1 MTVYC
6 PRCGGTRV
14 ARLPEPYFRGDGAR
28 RGLRYR
34 WCCGACVDAGV
45 NADDATWYESSEVQR
60 LRYLLPRLLRAMDAD
75 DPRDVHW
82 MAYSALSVTQQE
94 LEARRAR

>member
-6 PRCGGTRV
+6 PRCGAPAIFPSPDENKSCVPCCCIETW
-14 ARLPEPYFRGDGAR
+14 DGAEHDL
-28 RGLRYR
+28 G
-34 WCCGACVDAGV
+34 WS
-45 NADDATWYESSEVQR
+45 ESSEVQR